1 MSTTVHSERANPLL
15 ESLRLCGDHLWVV
28 EGVSE
33 HRHPLRCREQMHR
46 EAAPFSAF
54 ADLFE
59 LPLHLRKSFCHLEI
73 APLADLAVSIFL
85 PETTPR
91 RG

>member
-1 MSTTVHSERANPLL
+1 
-15 ESLRLCGDHLWVV
+15 
-28 EGVSE
+28 
-33 HRHPLRCREQMHR
+33 MHR

-59 LPLHLRKSFCHLEI
+59 LPLHLRKSFCDLEI